1 MKFLKIFAIAVAAF
15 SVASCSDDDTSWNT
29 ESDVTVQMGEATFST
44 KEGRGMVS
52 IPLTVS
58 GERNGNIKVTLDVVS
73 DFENP
78 AKDEEHLY
86 LTTKTIVIF
95 PEDNTYDVEVSI
107 VDDKDMNEARFC
119 NVVIAS
125 AEGATI
131 GAQSYTTI
139 EIKDNDSEPY
149 DRCAGEWIL
158 NTAKASQSGDLSF
171 SRQYISLVSYD
182 EGQAGYNKYYKVEG
196 LVSGADEL
204 AFRAYFYYDEETK
217 DGYITIAN
225 GQSGGTMEINSTF
238 GEQSIYL
245 MQLTSDGYLA
255 NTGNTVF
262 YYDSEFSKMEVENE
276 VEEGLIPE
284 WGFLFNSGGW
294 YILDSYMVTGMER
307 P

>member
-1 MKFLKIFAIAVAAF
+1 MPV
-15 SVASCSDDDTSWNT
+15 N
-29 ESDVTVQMGEATFST
+29 GFST
-44 KEGRGMVS
+44 LPK
-52 IPLTVS
+52 L
-58 GERNGNIKVTLDVVS
+58 
-73 DFENP
+73 
-78 AKDEEHLY
+78 H
-86 LTTKTIVIF
+86 
-95 PEDNTYDVEVSI
+95 
-107 VDDKDMNEARFC
+107 
-119 NVVIAS
+119 
-125 AEGATI
+125 
-131 GAQSYTTI
+131 
-139 EIKDNDSEPY
+139 
-149 DRCAGEWIL
+149 
-158 NTAKASQSGDLSF
+158 SQA
-171 SRQYISLVSYD
+171 I
-182 EGQAGYNKYYKVEG
+182 YNKYYKVEG

>member
-149 DRCAGEWIL
+149 DRCAVNGFSTL
-158 NTAKASQSGDLSF
+158 PKLHSQA
-171 SRQYISLVSYD
+171 I
-182 EGQAGYNKYYKVEG
+182 
-196 LVSGADEL
+196 
-204 AFRAYFYYDEETK
+204 
-217 DGYITIAN
+217 
-225 GQSGGTMEINSTF
+225 
-238 GEQSIYL
+238 
-245 MQLTSDGYLA
+245 
-255 NTGNTVF
+255 
-262 YYDSEFSKMEVENE
+262 
-276 VEEGLIPE
+276 
-284 WGFLFNSGGW
+284 
-294 YILDSYMVTGMER
+294 
-307 P
+307 